1 MPVLFFA
8 LFAFSLAISFV
19 ATRFV
24 RNIATH
30 RGWVSFPPSGRHIH
44 EVPLPRLGGV
54 AIFLS
59 FSVSLSIWLA
69 LSLIFPRLVQGY
81 SADTILR
88 IYIPAC
94 LVFCLGIYDDLHG
107 AGPYLKFA
115 VQALAGAMLF
125 AGGMRVLD
133 LPLIFSHSVPWFVG
147 LPLTVLWVVA
157 VTNAF
162 NLIDGLDG
170 LAAGSALFSTLVF
183 FVVSLVVHSS
193 LGALMSVI
201 LAGAIVG
208 FLRFNFN
215 PATIF
220 LGDSGSLFIGFMLS
234 ALALATSQKAPTFV
248 AVAIP
253 VVSFGLPILETLL
266 SILRRIIS
274 GRPIFT
280 ADREH
285 IHHKLLQMGFSHRQV
300 VVVLYAVSAV
310 FAMLSLFLLWPT
322 GSTVGLVL
330 AVVGTGIWLGVQH
343 LNYLEFG
350 ELRRVAQRTIDQR
363 QIFINDLSVRRANEE
378 LKVASDFNQVRNIL
392 VAAFESNDFDGFELQ
407 LKPLPD
413 EASLLAEASRH
424 FQWSK
429 FPHMAA
435 ISNQPSW
442 KLTLDL
448 ITNSKRRRGSLIVY
462 RFYSQRQL
470 QLDVNLLTSEFPITL
485 ANALDRVLT
494 VPVFVPVAESAAYLT
509 ANLQKTSVI

>member
-1 MPVLFFA
+1 MILPVLFFA

-234 ALALATSQKAPTFV
+234 ALALVGATEKAPTTI

-253 VVSFGLPILETLL
+253 VVSFGLPILETTI
-266 SILRRIIS
+266 SVMRR
-274 GRPIFT
+274 
-280 ADREH
+280 
-285 IHHKLLQMGFSHRQV
+285 
-300 VVVLYAVSAV
+300 
-310 FAMLSLFLLWPT
+310 
-322 GSTVGLVL
+322 
-330 AVVGTGIWLGVQH
+330 
-343 LNYLEFG
+343 
-350 ELRRVAQRTIDQR
+350 
-363 QIFINDLSVRRANEE
+363 
-378 LKVASDFNQVRNIL
+378 
-392 VAAFESNDFDGFELQ
+392 
-407 LKPLPD
+407 
-413 EASLLAEASRH
+413 
-424 FQWSK
+424 
-429 FPHMAA
+429 
-435 ISNQPSW
+435 
-442 KLTLDL
+442 L
-448 ITNSKRRRGSLIVY
+448 IR
-462 RFYSQRQL
+462 
-470 QLDVNLLTSEFPITL
+470 SE
-485 ANALDRVLT
+485 
-494 VPVFVPVAESAAYLT
+494 
-509 ANLQKTSVI
+509 